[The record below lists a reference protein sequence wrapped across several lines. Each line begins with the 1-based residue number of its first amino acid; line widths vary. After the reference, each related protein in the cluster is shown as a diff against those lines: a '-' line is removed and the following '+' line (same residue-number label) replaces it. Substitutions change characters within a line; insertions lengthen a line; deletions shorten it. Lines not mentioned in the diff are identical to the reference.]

1 MKVLTEQIV
10 RFTTGGTLA
19 PEDLNRIYLQNKD
32 AVDDVALK
40 RWSRSTLTLPFRRA
54 CGAPLT
60 QAGGFEL
67 SWRFICPVECV
78 LEGAELSANMTGT
91 GAVQWA
97 LTTAALVTPTGATVP
112 YLSTNGT
119 ITDVTAET
127 TDLNV
132 DRVVLTAGT
141 EYLLTVSGTAF
152 SLARA
157 DVTLRLAVDRWKTSG
172 TLDVPSF
179 SPTMHVATGAP
190 NATTVTANTGALTT
204 QAAKFAARR
213 GLTPM
218 LFTATD
224 VAVSGSVSFALP
236 LWESTRGRAT
246 LVRLYVGGIWSALTT
261 GSVQARVLNASS
273 TAVATA
279 TNNSLGGGAYVASLF
294 SGDAGALSVG
304 LTGASGVTVAAGSDY
319 SVSLTNNSSQVVGR
333 LFAIAWLEWN

>member
-1 MKVLTEQIV
+1 VKVLTEQIV
-10 RFTTGGTLA
+10 RFATGGTLA

-54 CGAPLT
+54 CGDPLT
-60 QAGGFEL
+60 QASDANEL

-91 GAVQWA
+91 GAIQWT
-97 LTTAALVTPTGATVP
+97 LTNSSAVVPTGATSP

-119 ITDVTAET
+119 ITDVTADT

-132 DRVVLTAGT
+132 DRVVLSAGV

-157 DVTLRLAVDRWKTSG
+157 DVTLRIAVDRWKTSG

-179 SPTMHVATGAP
+179 APTMHAVTGSP
-190 NATTVTANTGALTT
+190 NATTVNANTAALTT

-213 GLTPM
+213 GMTPL
-218 LFTATD
+218 LFTTTD
-224 VAVSGSVSFALP
+224 LAAANSAIFTVP
-236 LWESTRGRAT
+236 LWEAARARAT
-246 LVRLYVGGIWSALTT
+246 VVRMYAGAVFASAVTGTAVSVALRNASAVTVGGASNTISA
-261 GSVQARVLNASS
+261 S
-273 TAVATA
+273 AVAP
-279 TNNSLGGGAYVASLF
+279 LI
-294 SGDAGALSVG
+294 SGDSGALSVA
-304 LTGASGVTVAAGSDY
+304 LTGSGAT
-319 SVSLTNNSSQVVGR
+319 NSSAADFSVRITNGSAATAKR
-333 LFAIAWLEWN
+333 AFALVWVEWS